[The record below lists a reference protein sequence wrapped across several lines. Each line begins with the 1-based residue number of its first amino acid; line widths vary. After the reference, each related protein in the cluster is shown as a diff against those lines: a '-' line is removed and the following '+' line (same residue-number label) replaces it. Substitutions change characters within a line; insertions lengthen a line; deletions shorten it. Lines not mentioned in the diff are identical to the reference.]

1 MEIYMGWLD
10 IYLLK
15 IAIEK
20 GYCTIYSSYDV
31 LEEAKQKVVDNWGLF
46 QKEKEK
52 EKNIHR
58 GKND

>member
-1 MEIYMGWLD
+1 MSWLN
-10 IYLLK
+10 IYLFK

-20 GYCTIYSSYDV
+20 GYCSIYSSYNV
-31 LEEAKQKVVDNWGLF
+31 IEEAKQKVVDNWGFF
-46 QKEKEK
+46 QK